1 MVIIDFLIVLLIIMG
16 IFIVITP
23 RMMFMIILFI
33 LLTFI
38 SAAIRVSY
46 DINIMRYV
54 LETHNKP
61 EIGEILINGRQ
72 K

>member
-1 MVIIDFLIVLLIIMG
+1 MVIIEFLMVLLIMG

-23 RMMFMIILFI
+23 RMVFMIILFI

-38 SAAIRVSY
+38 SVVIRVSC
-46 DINIMRYV
+46 DNIIMRYV

>member
-1 MVIIDFLIVLLIIMG
+1 MVIIEFLMVLLIMG

-23 RMMFMIILFI
+23 RMVFMIILFI

-38 SAAIRVSY
+38 SVVIRDSC
-46 DINIMRYV
+46 DNIIMRYV